1 MQEGNEEKMPLQFSV
16 VCDLLEES
24 YELCLSRKNNARA
37 VSNWFA
43 RHRTRVNAHDTDLA
57 ALLSTLLPEK
67 RTDRVYCLQAAKLE
81 KIIGR
86 ALMLGTSRMAE
97 LAIYKKPGLELD
109 LGDCVE
115 RLLTVTVGYALAR
128 LAA

>member
-1 MQEGNEEKMPLQFSV
+1 MPLQFSV

-24 YELCLSRKNNARA
+24 YDLCLSRKSNARA
-37 VSNWFA
+37 VANWFA
-43 RHRTRVNAHDTDLA
+43 RHRTRVNAYDTNLA

-67 RTDRVYCLQAAKLE
+67 RTDRVYCLQEAKLE
-81 KIIGR
+81 KVVGR
-86 ALMLGTSRMAE
+86 ALMLGISRMAE

-115 RLLTVTVGYALAR
+115 RLLAVTVGYALAH
-128 LAA
+128 LAAGS